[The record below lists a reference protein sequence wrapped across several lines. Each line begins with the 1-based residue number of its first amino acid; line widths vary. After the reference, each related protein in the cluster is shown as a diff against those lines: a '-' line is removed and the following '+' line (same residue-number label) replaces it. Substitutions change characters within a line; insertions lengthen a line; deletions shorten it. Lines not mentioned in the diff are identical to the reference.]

1 MMNPLTA
8 LEIYRLDPDLLYSIE
23 AASRLARVP
32 RRLIALYCQQELVSP
47 VMDPDTGGWYFND
60 EGVRT
65 LRRIEYLRGACDMN
79 LTAIKMILGLT
90 AEVEQ
95 LREEVRNLRRF

>member
-8 LEIYRLDPDLLYSIE
+8 LELYKLDPDFLYSIE

-32 RRLIALYCQQELVSP
+32 RRLIALYCQRELVSP

-65 LRRIEYLRGACDMN
+65 LRRIEYLRTACDMN
-79 LTAIKMILGLT
+79 LTAIRMILSLT
-90 AEVEQ
+90 AEVER